1 MRLFYLIWVF
11 SLVHFPSQVIADI
24 GQVTKVFG
32 KVQIRTNKAEVIN
45 AEVGTEV
52 NMHDM
57 LKVRTGSSATISLN
71 DKSIFK
77 VGPKTTLV
85 FDDFLYDQKNQ
96 KLRLRVIDGALAFKS
111 HDKNLKSDRI
121 FTYNN
126 FTLTIRGTELAA
138 KFSPDSQIVLLEG
151 AVALNSRDSIRLIDR
166 PLQSVTFG
174 YGAISEPV
182 MLTRKEFKQFL
193 KSNGLDANPD
203 VQRECFMK
211 KIKIR
216 CPASR

>member
-1 MRLFYLIWVF
+1 MRLFHLIWIF
-11 SLVHFPSQVIADI
+11 ALFHFPCQVIAEI
-24 GQVTKVFG
+24 GQITKVFG
-32 KVQIRTNKAEVIN
+32 KVQVRTNKAEIIN

-85 FDDFLYDQKNQ
+85 FDDFLYDEKNQ
-96 KLRLRVIDGALAFKS
+96 KLRLRVIDGALTFKS
-111 HDKNLKSDRI
+111 HDKIPKSDRKFI
-121 FTYNN
+121 YNK
-126 FTLTIRGTELAA
+126 FTLTIRGTEFAA

-151 AVALNSRDSIRLIDR
+151 AVALNSRDSIRFIDR

-174 YGAISEPV
+174 YGVISEPV
-182 MLTRKEFKQFL
+182 TLTRKELNQFL

-203 VQRECFMK
+203 VQGECFMK
-211 KIKIR
+211 KIKVR
-216 CPASR
+216 CPTPK

>member
-1 MRLFYLIWVF
+1 MILFHLILIF
-11 SLVHFPSQVIADI
+11 ALFHFPCQVIAEI
-24 GQVTKVFG
+24 GQITKVFG
-32 KVQIRTNKAEVIN
+32 KVQIRTSKAEIIS

-174 YGAISEPV
+174 YGVISEPIT
-182 MLTRKEFKQFL
+182 LTGEEVKQFL
-193 KSNGLDANPD
+193 KSNGLDVNLGAEG
-203 VQRECFMK
+203 ECFMK

-216 CPASR
+216 CHSSK